1 MQSERNQFRASGRT
15 KDSPDLPAS
24 FFLEGQMLPSGANT
38 FPGLSFMWNLQ
49 PYIHNP
55 MSIIIEACD
64 KAEFA
69 HVGIKQ
75 ESSEQR
81 RMRGNPGQKDCD

>member
-1 MQSERNQFRASGRT
+1 
-15 KDSPDLPAS
+15 
-24 FFLEGQMLPSGANT
+24 
-38 FPGLSFMWNLQ
+38 MWNLQ